1 MALIRGFSRV
11 DAEGR
16 IPVAKNM
23 MREAK
28 LLPGQLVEIKIQGAA
43 PAPFIT
49 IKARQAAR

>member
-1 MALIRGFSRV
+1 MTLMRGFSRV

-16 IPVAKNM
+16 IPVPKNM

-43 PAPFIT
+43 SAQFIT